1 MYAFKMYPFQAY
13 MRFHYGGQAAHA
25 EEVAAES
32 AKNGAVLALALPSAH
47 QILTRYIILFFP

>member
-1 MYAFKMYPFQAY
+1 MYPFEAY
-13 MRFHYGGQAAHA
+13 MRLHDGGEAAHA

-32 AKNGAVLALALPSAH
+32 AKKGAVLALPLPSAH